1 MTVARQQGHP
11 ERTAGLLVVNP
22 SGTRTRVTIEPLP
35 FLIGR
40 QSDCHLVLR
49 DNRASRT
56 HARIAVEDGC
66 WFIED
71 LNSRHGVYV
80 NGQRIAKQ
88 RLSTSDRI
96 EFGFPDSY
104 KLIFSLEADELEHL
118 LEQIATPATTSVG
131 GSGGLGKLRALVEVA
146 RALQTSLSIGD
157 VLASVVDAA
166 LAITGTERGFLLLHN
181 EGGLRVSVARDRS
194 GKPLRDSDL
203 QVPTSVIHRALTGR
217 RELLTMNFDPLEQQ
231 GVRPSMSVSD
241 LALRSVVC
249 VPLVRLRAGSVQ
261 ETMLTSVADTIG
273 LLYMDSR
280 QTPADLSAGNRELLQ
295 TLALEASTVI
305 ENARLLAEEREK
317 QRMEEELEV
326 ARKIQSDLLPRELPA
341 AGWFRAAGSSIPS
354 REVGGDYYDLQQTSP
369 NTWAV
374 VVADVSGKGV
384 SSALLASLLQGA
396 FLLGGETGLPIE
408 QMMARVSHFLN
419 ARTSGE
425 KYATAFYC
433 TLAHDGTLRWA
444 NAGHPRPYLIRRNG
458 NLSRLASTG
467 VPLGMLD
474 TSTYEALEEHLDP
487 GDRVALFSDGLSEAE
502 NAEGEFFDKTRLPQ
516 VIGEHLQSGCEEL
529 RAALE
534 RAVVDFMASPLPGD
548 DVTIVVIEYAGQGG
562 HSGR

>member
-1 MTVARQQGHP
+1 MTGVRQAGEP
-11 ERTAGLLVVNP
+11 ERTAGLVVVNP

-40 QSDCHLVLR
+40 QSDSHLVLR

-56 HARIAVEDGC
+56 HARIVVEDGS
-66 WFIED
+66 WLIED

-80 NGQRIAKQ
+80 NGQRVEKQ

-104 KLIFSLEADELEHL
+104 KLVFSLEADELERL
-118 LEQIATPATTSVG
+118 LEQIAAPAPQTVG
-131 GSGGLGKLRALVEVA
+131 ASGGLGKLRALVEVA
-146 RALQTSLSIGD
+146 RALQTSLSVDD
-157 VLASVVDAA
+157 VLTSVVDAA
-166 LAITGTERGFLLLHN
+166 LAITATERGFLLLRDK
-181 EGGLRVSVARDRS
+181 GDLRVGVARDRF
-194 GKPLRDSDL
+194 GAPLRDTDL
-203 QVPTSVIHRALTGR
+203 QVPTSVIHRALSSR

-241 LALRSVVC
+241 LELRSVVC
-249 VPLVRLRAGSVQ
+249 VPLVRVRAGSVQ
-261 ETMLTSVADTIG
+261 ETMLTSLSDTVG

-280 QTPADLSAGNRELLQ
+280 QAPADLSAGNRELLQ
-295 TLALEASTVI
+295 TLALEVSTVL
-305 ENARLLAEEREK
+305 ENARLLENEREK
-317 QRMEEELEV
+317 QRMDEELKV
-326 ARKIQSDLLPRELPA
+326 AQKIQSDLLPRALPA
-341 AGWFRAAGSSIPS
+341 TGWFRAAGSSIPS
-354 REVGGDYYDLQQTSP
+354 REVGGDYYDLQQTTPDS
-369 NTWAV
+369 WAI

-396 FLLGGETGLPIE
+396 FLLGGEATLPIE

-433 TLAHDGTLRWA
+433 TLGRDGALRWV

-458 NLSRLASTG
+458 DLARLASTG
-467 VPLGMLD
+467 VPLGMLEN
-474 TSTYEALEEHLDP
+474 TTYQVLEERLAP
-487 GDRVALFSDGLSEAE
+487 GDRVVLFSDGLSEAE
-502 NAEGEFFDKTRLPQ
+502 DADGEFFDKTRLPQ
-516 VIGEHLQSGCEEL
+516 VICEHLTSGCEEL

-534 RAVVDFMASPLPGD
+534 RAVVEFIASPLPDD
-548 DVTIVVIEYAGQGG
+548 DVTIVVIEYAG
-562 HSGR
+562 

>member
-1 MTVARQQGHP
+1 MTAVRHAAPP
-11 ERTAGLLVVNP
+11 ERTAGLVVVNP

-40 QSDCHLVLR
+40 QSDSHLVLR

-56 HARIAVEDGC
+56 HARIIVEDGS
-66 WFIED
+66 WVIED

-80 NGQRIAKQ
+80 NGQRVGKQ

-118 LEQIATPATTSVG
+118 LEQVAAPASPTVAA
-131 GSGGLGKLRALVEVA
+131 SGGLGKLRALVDVA
-146 RALQTSLSIGD
+146 RALQTSLSIED

-166 LAITGTERGFLLLHN
+166 LAITATERGFLLLRSEN
-181 EGGLRVSVARDRS
+181 DLRVSIARDRFANA
-194 GKPLRDSDL
+194 LHDTDL
-203 QVPTSVIHRALTGR
+203 KMPTSVIHRALTGR

-241 LALRSVVC
+241 LELRSVVC
-249 VPLVRLRAGSVQ
+249 VPLVRVRTGSVQ
-261 ETMLTSVADTIG
+261 ETMLTSIADTIG

-280 QTPADLSAGNRELLQ
+280 QAPADLSAGNRELLQ

-305 ENARLLAEEREK
+305 ENARLLEKEREN
-317 QRMEEELEV
+317 QRMEEELKV
-326 ARKIQSDLLPRELPA
+326 AQKIQSDLLPRALPTS
-341 AGWFRAAGSSIPS
+341 GWFRAAGSSIPS
-354 REVGGDYYDLQQTSP
+354 REVGGDYFDLQQTSP
-369 NTWAV
+369 DCWAI

-396 FLLGGETGLPIE
+396 FLLGGEAALPIE
-408 QMMARVSHFLN
+408 QMMSRVSHFLN

-433 TLAHDGTLRWA
+433 TLDRDGALRWV
-444 NAGHPRPYLIRRNG
+444 NSGHPQPWLIRRNG
-458 NLSRLASTG
+458 KLSRLASTG
-467 VPLGMLD
+467 VPLGMLEE
-474 TSTYEALEEHLDP
+474 TVYQVLEERLVP
-487 GDRVALFSDGLSEAE
+487 GDRVVLFSDGLSEAE

-516 VIGEHLQSGCEEL
+516 VIAEHLQSGCEESAPL
-529 RAALE
+529 SNARWWTS
-534 RAVVDFMASPLPGD
+534 SPPPCPM
-548 DVTIVVIEYAGQGG
+548 TT
-562 HSGR
+562 